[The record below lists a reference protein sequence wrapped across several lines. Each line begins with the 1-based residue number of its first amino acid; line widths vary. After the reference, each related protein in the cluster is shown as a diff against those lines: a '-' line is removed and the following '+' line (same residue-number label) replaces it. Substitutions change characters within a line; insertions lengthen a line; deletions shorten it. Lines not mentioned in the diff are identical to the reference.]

1 MFIIGSSSQPVTKK
15 PFTNLLKQPAEAS
28 GNRIST
34 SSKNVAR
41 KLILLMQIGNPESVT
56 MLELPDKK
64 IVADVA
70 VSVDVTWQKRGK
82 SSRIVVGFICRLVL
96 VRCWTML

>member
-1 MFIIGSSSQPVTKK
+1 MTKK
-15 PFTNLLKQPAEAS
+15 PFDNLLKKTAEAS
-28 GNRIST
+28 ANRALS
-34 SSKNVAR
+34 SSKNAAR
-41 KLILLMQIGNPESVT
+41 KLILLMQKENPESVT